1 MATRYTS
8 CNGAPFTTD
17 EGNKNYGGV
26 WIPFFHHSISVTHNL
41 SLKIPY
47 PFGTITHLSSLN
59 IFHTVCGPHTCHSVL
74 FFFFFSEKKKEKKK
88 GETHI
93 RRKKKKPPSVKG
105 KRKKR
110 RGRNARTG
118 PSEERKKKDGQKL
131 RLKSDSGS
139 LHIELFTEI
148 PLSYELWKLKIDK
161 MCFQFL

>member
-59 IFHTVCGPHTCHSVL
+59 IFHTVYGPHTCHSVH
-74 FFFFFSEKKKEKKK
+74 FFFFLLKKKNKKKRGKPILEGRRRSHLVWKEKEKKEDK
-88 GETHI
+88 ETHALNPM
-93 RRKKKKPPSVKG
+93 KKK
-105 KRKKR
+105 R
-110 RGRNARTG
+110 
-118 PSEERKKKDGQKL
+118 KKDGQKL
-131 RLKSDSGS
+131 RLKSNNGS
-139 LHIELFTEI
+139 LHVVLFTEML
-148 PLSYELWKLKIDK
+148 LSYELWKLKTAK
-161 MCFQFL
+161 MCFQFP